1 METDVT
7 TATEVPLQ
15 GRAPDT
21 QRPGLSREPDDPA
34 VRPGVKCVV
43 KARRSERRGGAQTDG
58 RAHGHPRRGGQDAE
72 LQDRGE
78 ADPAAEG
85 QRAGELTCGP
95 ARQPEGGPG
104 GLGPVLPHLLG
115 CSWVAGGL
123 RVCPVA
129 VGRACPSPRLTQ
141 LGPQGTAMF
150 SATPTRRGPGPPPRT
165 GRSLPPRCPRK
176 FSH

>member
-15 GRAPDT
+15 GWAPDT

-115 CSWVAGGL
+115 CSWVAGVSEFVLWLSEG
-123 RVCPVA
+123 PVH
-129 VGRACPSPRLTQ
+129 PRDSHR

>member
-141 LGPQGTAMF
+141 LGPQGTARF
-150 SATPTRRGPGPPPRT
+150 PATPTRRGPGPPPRT